1 VPVRGNGCGGI
12 SVTALMNS
20 VSMVKLPW
28 PVAAVEKKQEDQF
41 FVGTV
46 AVNNVFTAL

>member
-1 VPVRGNGCGGI
+1 V
-12 SVTALMNS
+12 
-20 VSMVKLPW
+20 VKQCYSTDEQCFDGETTL
-28 PVAAVEKKQEDQF
+28 PVAVVEKKQEDQF